1 MHTLMT
7 KAQFAVN
14 MSTIKQNSFWTL
26 HPGRNLSKIAFSD
39 PKPSLCVDKRPKGI
53 KQTCVCA
60 DQAWDNDVCFFF
72 FGFFLNQWAETRASS
87 LHANRYT
94 RSHHRRS
101 EKQETII
108 STLENHW
115 KHNQS
120 LENNL
125 GKKKWALS
133 GQRVVTTRDG
143 GTIWQRVET
152 AVLLPQLMITIWC
165 RYGEFQ
171 VPKGWGATP
180 NRPTWES
187 LM

>member
-39 PKPSLCVDKRPKGI
+39 PKPSLCVDKRH
-53 KQTCVCA
+53 
-60 DQAWDNDVCFFF
+60 QANLCMCGPGLRQWCLFFF
-72 FGFFLNQWAETRASS
+72 FWFFLNQWTETRASS

-125 GKKKWALS
+125 GGKKWALS